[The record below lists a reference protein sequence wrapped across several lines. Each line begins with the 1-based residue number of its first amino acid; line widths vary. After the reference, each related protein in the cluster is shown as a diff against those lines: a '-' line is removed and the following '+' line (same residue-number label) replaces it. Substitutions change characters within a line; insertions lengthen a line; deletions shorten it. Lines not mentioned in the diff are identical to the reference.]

1 MNRRLCLLLV
11 SLGCLPNVVV
21 AHSTNEE
28 TFDCPIDG
36 NQWTQVTDTSGYQ
49 SGIRLDLKPLGP
61 TPAPWILP
69 QCPRC
74 RFVLY
79 EEDAA
84 KLPIDKIKA
93 FILSESYQSATK
105 GQPTYF
111 CLGLIEEF
119 LGESPLV
126 IGHAYLKASWQTDS
140 DASECRKHLEN
151 ALKHFATALASL
163 GPESAGF
170 PTTSILCGELE
181 RRIERFGDA
190 RKRLEA
196 LLTHD
201 AFKEP
206 GFQKILRREL
216 ELIAKM
222 DSAPHALDADDETR
236 RK

>member
-1 MNRRLCLLLV
+1 MNRRLGFLLV
-11 SLGCLPNVVV
+11 FLGCLPNVVV
-21 AHSTNEE
+21 AHRTIEQ

-36 NQWTQVTDTSGYQ
+36 NQWTQLTDMSGYQ
-49 SGIRLDLKPLGP
+49 SGTRLDLKPLGP
-61 TPAPWILP
+61 IPAPWILP
-69 QCPRC
+69 QCPKC

-79 EEDAA
+79 EEDMA
-84 KLPIDKIKA
+84 KLPLDKIKP

-119 LGESPLV
+119 LDASPLV
-126 IGHAYLKASWQTDS
+126 IGDAYLKASWQTDS

-163 GPESAGF
+163 GPESARF
-170 PTTSILCGELE
+170 QTTSILCGELE

-190 RKRLEA
+190 RKHLEA
-196 LLTHD
+196 LLVND

-222 DSAPHALDADDETR
+222 DSAPHAMDADYEKR
-236 RK
+236 HK